1 MKSMTGFGRAEKK
14 NDSFSCTVEISSLNR
29 KNLDIKIISET
40 NIGELELIIRK
51 IIAEKFLRGTITV
64 KITLNFND
72 KNSTS
77 FDDKFKELYSR
88 LEKNRKKLKI
98 KKEITISD
106 IIKFYTISETLLQN
120 TITLPDKLISS
131 TVKQAAEKLE
141 AMRAAEGSI
150 LKQDIENRLKQLYFI
165 LSNIE
170 KNIEN
175 SALNRKKNLT
185 ARLNSLGLNLDLNDE
200 RILKEI
206 AILAEKSDAT
216 EEIIRLKSHFAQF
229 ENIINSEDDA
239 GRKLDFLTQEIFREI
254 STLSAKSTNSLVSQ
268 LVVNFKSELEKIREQ
283 IQNIE

>member
-14 NDSFSCTVEISSLNR
+14 NDSLSCTVEISSLNR

-51 IIAEKFLRGTITV
+51 IIAEKFSRGTITV

-77 FDDKFKELYSR
+77 FDDKFKELYIR

-106 IIKFYTISETLLQN
+106 IINCYALTEAHTQN
-120 TITLPDKLISS
+120 TSPLPEKLIIS
-131 TVKQAAEKLE
+131 TVSKAAGKLE

-150 LKQDIENRLKQLYFI
+150 LKQDVENRLKQLSII
-165 LSNIE
+165 LSDIE

-175 SALNRKKNLT
+175 SALNRKKILT
-185 ARLNSLGLNLDLNDE
+185 ERLNSLGLNLNLNDE

-229 ENIINSEDDA
+229 ENILNSEDDA

-254 STLSAKSTNSLVSQ
+254 STLSAKSTNSNVSP
-268 LVVNFKSELEKIREQ
+268 LVVNFKAELEKIREQ